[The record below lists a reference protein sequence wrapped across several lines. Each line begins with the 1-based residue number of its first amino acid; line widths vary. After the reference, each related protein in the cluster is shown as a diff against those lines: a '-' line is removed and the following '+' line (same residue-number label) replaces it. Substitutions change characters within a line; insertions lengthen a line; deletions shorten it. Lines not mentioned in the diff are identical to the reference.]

1 MANVEQNAVLVN
13 EEFDQRLQEIA
24 DQLNETGEVLVQT
37 AEDAGEVT
45 PEAA

>member
-1 MANVEQNAVLVN
+1 MANVEHNAVTVN
-13 EEFDQRLQEIA
+13 TEEVKRLEEIV